1 MHVAGKILVWVS
13 LPVAAAGFIMAA
25 RLVDTR
31 GKWMDRLQ
39 KAKVQNEKVA
49 DELTAARLE
58 REQAR
63 AELERES
70 LRWDR
75 YWSDVT
81 GQYIPQNNTI
91 TANVGSAKGISSKAI
106 LYAFQ
111 LEKNAVP
118 AYVGSF
124 SVLQLQPTLSS
135 LKPAFRVRPDDVS
148 NWTGGNWRF
157 RTMIPSSFA
166 SRIAGLEAD
175 LVVADE
181 LLAKQ
186 QSNLETQSKLVDA
199 ARQQREERIAELL
212 GDPKANPPLPGLV
225 AEITEADDVR
235 NVSLVK
241 VDRLR
246 RDISAAEEHTRQ
258 LIQENKDLARTLQSR
273 STQKLTALTD
283 LAR

>member
-1 MHVAGKILVWVS
+1 MAVAR
-13 LPVAAAGFIMAA
+13 A
-25 RLVDTR
+25 
-31 GKWMDRLQ
+31 
-39 KAKVQNEKVA
+39 
-49 DELTAARLE
+49 E

-91 TANVGSAKGISSKAI
+91 GANVGSAKGIPSKAM

-111 LEKNAVP
+111 LDKNAVP
-118 AYVGSF
+118 SYVGSF
-124 SVLQLQPTLSS
+124 TVFQLQPNLCI
-135 LKPAFRVRPDDVS
+135 LKPAFRVRADDVP

-199 ARQQREERIAELL
+199 AQDQRDERIAELL
-212 GDPKANPPLPGLV
+212 GGGKANPAPPGLV
-225 AEITEADDVR
+225 AEITQADDRR
-235 NVSLVK
+235 NASLVE

-246 RDISAAEEHTRQ
+246 REISAAEEHVRR

-283 LAR
+283 PAR

>member
-1 MHVAGKILVWVS
+1 MHVVGKILVWVS

-39 KAKVQNEKVA
+39 KVKVQNQKVA
-49 DELTAARLE
+49 EDLAVARVE

-81 GQYIPQNNTI
+81 GQYIPQNNTVG
-91 TANVGSAKGISSKAI
+91 ANVGSAKGIPSKAI

-111 LEKNAVP
+111 LGKNAVP
-118 AYVGSF
+118 DYVGSF
-124 SVLQLQPTLSS
+124 SVLQLQPNLCV
-135 LKPAFRVRPDDVS
+135 LKPAFRVRADDVP
-148 NWTGGNWRF
+148 NWTSGNWRF

-175 LVVADE
+175 LVFADE
-181 LLAKQ
+181 LLTKQ
-186 QSNLETQSKLVDA
+186 RSNLETQIKLVDA
-199 ARQQREERIAELL
+199 AKGQREERIAELL
-212 GDPKANPPLPGLV
+212 GDPKANPAPPGLV
-225 AEITEADDVR
+225 AEITEADDQR
-235 NVSLVK
+235 NASLVK

-273 STQKLTALTD
+273 ATQKLTALTD
-283 LAR
+283 SPR